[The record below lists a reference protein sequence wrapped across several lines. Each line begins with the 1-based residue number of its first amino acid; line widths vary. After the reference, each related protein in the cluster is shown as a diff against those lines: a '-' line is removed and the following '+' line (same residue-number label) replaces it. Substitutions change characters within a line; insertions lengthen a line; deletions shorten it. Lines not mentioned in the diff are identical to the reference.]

1 MTAVNATVRLQF
13 HKGFTLDDAVPL
25 VPYFK
30 RLGISHVYASPIL
43 KARAGSMHGY
53 DVVDPSC
60 INPEL
65 GGEEALERL
74 VAKLREHGMG
84 LIVDIVCN
92 HMAVGK
98 DDNPWW
104 QEVLQWGLK
113 SPYSRYFDIQWNSPD
128 PLLKG
133 QLLLPFLSDN
143 YGEVLAAG
151 KISLQ
156 FDAQKGEFFAQHYEH
171 KFPIYP
177 PSYGHILRNTDSSAL
192 QPFIRLFEALEA
204 TADDGERWQDAEV
217 LHKQLSTLAQNE
229 TVAAS
234 IAEALKAYDVNE
246 ASSPLKQPALETA
259 GLSSQEDYAARDE
272 HSGDL
277 HPDWQHNENLQRL
290 HELLEL
296 QHYRLASWRTASDD
310 INWRRFFDVNELAGL
325 RVERAEVFQASHG
338 KIFDLVARGWIDGLR
353 IDHVDGLANPRAYC
367 RKLRRRLDY
376 LKKQRPA
383 ELAQDHLPIYVE
395 KILADKEKLNTSW
408 CTDGTT
414 GYEFMNQVSL
424 LQHDPR
430 GELHLFDLWTRLSGR
445 QGTFKEEARE
455 ARRLV
460 LGSSLAGDVETVAQG
475 LLQIA
480 RTDIATRDLPLG
492 AIRRALIEIVVHF
505 PVYRTYA
512 NACGRSE
519 QDQIFF
525 NEALTGARQSLAEND
540 WPILD
545 YLERWLGGL
554 ALHALPPGPI
564 RNLRKKTIARF
575 QQLTSPAAA
584 KAVEDTACYRSAV
597 LLSRNDVGFDP
608 QNFSAPLAQFHQVNS
623 ERAAQFPANLL
634 ATATHD
640 HKRGEDTRA
649 RMAVISERSVWFAGK
664 LEQWLN
670 LAASLRTTLDDGV
683 VPSPGDEIMLYQIL
697 LGSWPLSLLEPN
709 TINSETINEYLERI
723 LRWQEK
729 AMREAKLR
737 TSWSAPN
744 SAYETGSREFLT
756 RLLTA
761 EESRSLREDII
772 NAAASIAAAGALN
785 SLTQTLLRITAPGV
799 PDLYQGNEFWDFSL
813 VDPDNRQPVDF
824 GARVAAFSIDGSA
837 SSNDLRS
844 VESDIR
850 SSSTTFGSTIS
861 DSTKGAELV
870 KHWQDGHIKQWLIAS
885 ALQAR
890 TRNEPLFAQGD
901 YQALAVEGEYA
912 DQVVA
917 FVRQHRNDVL
927 FVIVPRLCSNLLGES
942 SLPFINPT
950 AWGETRV
957 SMPTELATKSLN
969 LIEGLAPINSPSHQ
983 SSFLVSDLL
992 ANAPVNFL
1000 IFSTAKS
1007 STHPSSEASTPNGEV
1022 SHEH

>member
-13 HKGFTLDDAVPL
+13 HQGFTLDDAVTL

-30 RLGISHVYASPIL
+30 RLGISHIYASPLL

-65 GGEEALERL
+65 GGEPALERL
-74 VAKLREHGMG
+74 VTALREHQMG

-104 QEVLQWGLK
+104 LDVLQWGLK
-113 SPYSRYFDIQWNSPD
+113 SPYARYFDIQWNSPD

-133 QLLLPFLSDN
+133 QLLLPFLSGN

-151 KISLQ
+151 DITLH
-156 FDAQKGEFFAQHYEH
+156 FDSQSGEFFAKHYDH

-177 PSYGHILRNTDSSAL
+177 PSYGHILRHAKHPAL
-192 QPFIRLFEALEA
+192 QPFIRLFEALE
-204 TADDGERWQDAEV
+204 TAEKDEERSQDAKV
-217 LHKQLSTLAQNE
+217 LHKQLGTLAQNE
-229 TVAAS
+229 AVAES
-234 IAEALKAYDVNE
+234 IAEAIKAYDVSIHE
-246 ASSPLKQPALETA
+246 TAVHETAVSEKQAALETTA
-259 GLSSQEDYAARDE
+259 HDDHLVRDE

-325 RVERAEVFQASHG
+325 RIERSEVFEASHG
-338 KIFDLVARGWIDGLR
+338 KIFELVAKGWIDGLR

-367 RKLRRRLDY
+367 RKLRRRLDN
-376 LKKQRPA
+376 LHAQRPP
-383 ELAQDHLPIYVE
+383 ELAQDHMPIYVE

-408 CTDGTT
+408 RTDGTT

-430 GELHLFDLWTRLSGR
+430 GELQLFDLWTRISGR
-445 QGTFKEEARE
+445 QGTFKDEARE

-460 LGSSLAGDVETVAQG
+460 LASSLAGDVETVAQG

-512 NACGRSE
+512 NACGRAE
-519 QDQIFF
+519 QDQIYF
-525 NEALTGARQSLAEND
+525 NEALTGARQSLAESD

-545 YLERWLGGL
+545 YLEPWLGGL

-608 QNFSAPLAQFHQVNS
+608 QNFSAPLSQFHEQNR
-623 ERAAQFPANLL
+623 ERALYFPANLL

-649 RMAVISERSVWFAGK
+649 RIAVISERSVWFAGK
-664 LEQWLN
+664 LEQWQALSTP
-670 LAASLRTTLDDGV
+670 LKTTLDDGV
-683 VPSPGDEIMLYQIL
+683 APSPGDEIMLYQVL
-697 LGSWPLSLLEPN
+697 LGTWPLSLME
-709 TINSETINEYLERI
+709 TDAVNSETIQHYLERM

-729 AMREAKLR
+729 ALREAKLR

-744 SAYETGSREFLT
+744 GAYETANQEFLT
-756 RLLTA
+756 HLLTA
-761 EESRSLREDII
+761 ADMKPLRDDII
-772 NAAASIAAAGALN
+772 NSAASLAPAGALN
-785 SLTQTLLRITAPGV
+785 GLTQTLLRMTAPGI
-799 PDLYQGNEFWDFSL
+799 PDLYQGCEFWDFSL

-824 GARVAAFSIDGSA
+824 GARVAAL
-837 SSNDLRS
+837 SSNLGAD
-844 VESDIR
+844 
-850 SSSTTFGSTIS
+850 SSSQPDLS
-861 DSTKGAELV
+861 ELMSL
-870 KHWQDGHIKQWLIAS
+870 WRDGRIKQWLIA
-885 ALQAR
+885 ATLRLRHQYH
-890 TRNEPLFAQGD
+890 TLFSTGD
-901 YQALAVEGEYA
+901 YQQLVVEGECA

-917 FVRQHRNDVL
+917 FARLHEGRCLV
-927 FVIVPRLCSNLLGES
+927 VIAPRLCSNLLGDS
-942 SLPFINPT
+942 TIPLVNPT
-950 AWGETRV
+950 AWGNTCVLFPPEV
-957 SMPTELATKSLN
+957 DESSKLVESL
-969 LIEGLAPINSPSHQ
+969 
-983 SSFLVSDLL
+983 
-992 ANAPVNFL
+992 APVNESLGSSCSVSELLAKSPINIL
-1000 IFSTAKS
+1000 IFEVGSDNKPAA
-1007 STHPSSEASTPNGEV
+1007 PSFT
-1022 SHEH
+1022 

>member
-13 HKGFTLDDAVPL
+13 HQGFTLDDAVPL

-30 RLGISHVYASPIL
+30 NLGISHIYASPLL
-43 KARAGSMHGY
+43 KARSGSMHGY

-65 GGEEALERL
+65 GGEDALERL
-74 VAKLREHGMG
+74 VSALRKHNMG
-84 LIVDIVCN
+84 LVVDIVCN

-104 QEVLQWGLK
+104 LEVLQWGLK
-113 SPYSRYFDIQWNSPD
+113 SPYARYFDIQWNSPD

-133 QLLLPFLSDN
+133 QLLLPFLSGN

-151 KISLQ
+151 EITLH
-156 FDAQKGEFFAQHYEH
+156 FDSQSGEFFAKHYDH

-177 PSYGHILRNTDSSAL
+177 PSYGHILRNANNAAL
-192 QPFIRLFEALEA
+192 EPFIRLFEALE
-204 TADDGERWQDAEV
+204 TQENDEERWQDANI

-234 IAEALKAYDVNE
+234 IADALKTYEVHAEDLPVL
-246 ASSPLKQPALETA
+246 AKQLALETA
-259 GLSSQEDYAARDE
+259 DVVSESDHSAQEHYAARDE

-290 HELLEL
+290 HQLLEL
-296 QHYRLASWRTASDD
+296 QHYRLASWRTAADD

-325 RVERAEVFQASHG
+325 RVERSDVFEASHG
-338 KIFDLVARGWIDGLR
+338 KIFELVARGWIDGLR

-367 RKLRRRLDY
+367 RKLRRRLDN
-376 LKKQRPA
+376 LQTQRPP
-383 ELAQDHLPIYVE
+383 ELAQDHMPIYVE
-395 KILADKEKLNTSW
+395 KILADKEKLNQSW
-408 CTDGTT
+408 HTDGTT
-414 GYEFMNQVSL
+414 GYEFMNQVAL

-430 GELHLFDLWTRLSGR
+430 GELHLFDLWARISGR
-445 QGTFKEEARE
+445 QGTFKDEAKE

-460 LGSSLAGDVETVAQG
+460 LASSLAGDVETVAQA
-475 LLQIA
+475 LLLIA

-512 NACGRSE
+512 NACGRAE
-519 QDQIFF
+519 QDQTYF
-525 NEALTGARQSLAEND
+525 NEALAGARQSLAEND

-554 ALHALPPGPI
+554 ALHALPPGPT

-608 QNFSAPLAQFHQVNS
+608 QNFSAPLTQFHQQNS
-623 ERAAQFPANLL
+623 ERAQDFPANLL
-634 ATATHD
+634 TTATHD

-649 RMAVISERSVWFAGK
+649 RMAVISERSVWFASK
-664 LEQWLN
+664 IEYWQN
-670 LAASLRTTLDDGV
+670 LAAPLRASLDDGMA
-683 VPSPGDEIMLYQIL
+683 PSPGDEMMLYQIL
-697 LGSWPLSLLEPN
+697 LGTWPLSLMDLT
-709 TINSETINEYLERI
+709 TINAETIKSYLERM

-729 AMREAKLR
+729 ALREAKLR

-744 SAYETGSREFLT
+744 SAYENASKEFLT
-756 RLLTA
+756 RLLTS
-761 EESRSLREDII
+761 EDTQILRNDII
-772 NAAASIAAAGALN
+772 TAAASIAPAGALN
-785 SLTQTLLRITAPGV
+785 GLCQTLLRMTSPGV
-799 PDLYQGNEFWDFSL
+799 PDLYQGCEFWDFSL

-824 GARVAAFSIDGSA
+824 GARVAAL
-837 SSNDLRS
+837 SSNL
-844 VESDIR
+844 
-850 SSSTTFGSTIS
+850 TF
-861 DSTKGAELV
+861 DSTKADQHKAAELV
-870 KHWQDGHIKQWLIAS
+870 EHWRDAQIKQWLIAKT
-885 ALQAR
+885 LRIRDQY
-890 TRNEPLFAQGD
+890 PLVFSRGD
-901 YQALAVEGEYA
+901 YHALDVEGDCA
-912 DQVVA
+912 DQLVA
-917 FVRQHRNDVL
+917 FMRRYESKFL
-927 FVIVPRLCSNLLGES
+927 IVIAPRLCANLLGDS
-942 SLPFINPT
+942 ATPFINPT

-957 SMPTELATKSLN
+957 RLPHEVGTHSVVLDALTA
-969 LIEGLAPINSPSHQ
+969 INKPNQ
-983 SSFLVSDLL
+983 SDSFLVSDLL
-992 ANAPVNFL
+992 ARGPVNLLVFDTRN
-1000 IFSTAKS
+1000 S
-1007 STHPSSEASTPNGEV
+1007 
-1022 SHEH
+1022 